1 MLLAYCV
8 AQGIKKPACNAGDT
22 GDTDLLPG
30 SGRSSGGGKWQPTP
44 VFLPKK
50 SHVQRSLAGYNQKGC
65 KESERIEWKQ
75 NSSMPCIVV
84 LTEPQLLRLLRCRSG
99 LPLPFQRMKVKVK
112 SLSRVC
118 VRLFVTPWTAAYQAP
133 PSMGISRQEYWSGV
147 PLPSPA

>member
-22 GDTDLLPG
+22 EDTDLLPG

-65 KESERIEWKQ
+65 KESERIE
-75 NSSMPCIVV
+75 
-84 LTEPQLLRLLRCRSG
+84 
-99 LPLPFQRMKVKVK
+99 
-112 SLSRVC
+112 
-118 VRLFVTPWTAAYQAP
+118 
-133 PSMGISRQEYWSGV
+133 
-147 PLPSPA
+147 